1 MTGFI
6 GAGNMANAIVKGMLA
21 SEAVNGENVMIY
33 DIDSKKVKTVCKL
46 YGTCE
51 AVSAV
56 EIAEKCSEIVLAVK
70 PYDFENLL
78 CELDSTL
85 KEHDPLIISIAAGNS
100 IDYISS
106 LLSYAPK
113 IARVMPNINATIGE
127 AMSAYCTNDRVSNE
141 EKSFVEALCASIGE
155 VTELEEKHFSAFCAV
170 AGSAPA
176 FVYMFIDE
184 LARAGVKL
192 GINKKVA
199 LKVAVQTVLGSAKMV
214 AESGEHPYELI
225 DKVCSPGGT
234 TIEGIAALNE
244 NGLPNAVM
252 QAVVA
257 SYEKDKKLLE
267 MK

>member
-6 GAGNMANAIVKGMLA
+6 GAGNMANAIIKGMLA
-21 SEAVNGENVMIY
+21 SEAVNGADIMIY

-46 YGTCE
+46 YGCCE
-51 AVSAV
+51 ALTAV
-56 EIAEKCSEIVLAVK
+56 EVAEKCSEIVLAVK
-70 PYDFENLL
+70 PYDFEKLL
-78 CELDSTL
+78 SELDSTL
-85 KEHDPLIISIAAGNS
+85 KQHNPLIISIAAGNTT
-100 IDYISS
+100 DYITS
-106 LLSYAPK
+106 LLSYTPTL
-113 IARVMPNINATIGE
+113 ARVMPNINATIGE
-127 AMSAYCTNDRVSNE
+127 AMSAYCTNERVTDE
-141 EKSFVEALCASIGE
+141 QKAFVETLCASIGE

-199 LKVAVQTVLGSAKMV
+199 LKVATQTVLGSAKMV

-252 QAVVA
+252 QAVTA
-257 SYEKDKKLLE
+257 AYEKDKKLSE
-267 MK
+267 KK